1 MRAIV
6 WEFQWGI
13 EFLTIFTFL
22 GILAQS
28 VALRMFRIKRPP
40 QNEDYLDIEV
50 KFVLIKILFNVS
62 KIKLK
67 FI

>member
-1 MRAIV
+1 MRTIV
-6 WEFQWGI
+6 WEFQWGVK
-13 EFLTIFTFL
+13 FLTIFTFL

-50 KFVLIKILFNVS
+50 KFCVN
-62 KIKLK
+62 
-67 FI
+67 